1 MTDLK
6 QLFGSYNLCARFA
19 PGFLFIL
26 AVYFLLG
33 YDIEKLESN
42 SLIFITLIIILSII
56 SGFASASLIKFI
68 EWFVWKNFNPTIY
81 YLKSHHKE
89 LYKNLLLK
97 YKDDKQIIINI
108 LTTTR
113 EDSKLLW
120 KNIAYGFFRNSI
132 LLSFICLFFSCQTQ
146 YLYWNLGICLFIVF
160 MTFVSTC
167 YYAHQAI
174 ESYKEIISKGKAN
187 A

>member
-1 MTDLK
+1 M
-6 QLFGSYNLCARFA
+6 
-19 PGFLFIL
+19 
-26 AVYFLLG
+26 LG

-89 LYKNLLLK
+89 LYANLLLK

-187 A
+187 V